1 MRKFILISALLL
13 ASASAQASEPRGLT
27 LASNEEPTSVEKI
40 ESVKPEVAKVDVK
53 LEASKPEATKPEVS
67 KPETSKPETSKPET
81 SKPRA
86 SRPAQKV
93 HARTY
98 QGHDGD
104 EARARTIAA
113 RYGISW

>member
-13 ASASAQASEPRGLT
+13 ASASAQAGQTRDLT

-40 ESVKPEVAKVDVK
+40 ESVKPEVAKADV
-53 LEASKPEATKPEVS
+53 KPEAS
-67 KPETSKPETSKPET
+67 RPETSKPET

-86 SRPAQKV
+86 SKPAQKV

-98 QGHDGD
+98 QGHGGD

>member
-27 LASNEEPTSVEKI
+27 LASNEEPPSVEKI
-40 ESVKPEVAKVDVK
+40 ESVKPEVAKADVK
-53 LEASKPEATKPEVS
+53 LEASKPEV
-67 KPETSKPETSKPET
+67 SKPETSKPET

-98 QGHDGD
+98 QGHGGD

>member
-40 ESVKPEVAKVDVK
+40 ESVKPEVAKADVK
-53 LEASKPEATKPEVS
+53 LEASKPEV
-67 KPETSKPETSKPET
+67 SKPETSKPET

-98 QGHDGD
+98 QGHGGD

>member
-40 ESVKPEVAKVDVK
+40 ESVKPEVAKADVK
-53 LEASKPEATKPEVS
+53 LEASKPEA
-67 KPETSKPETSKPET
+67 SKPET

-98 QGHDGD
+98 QGHGGD

>member
-40 ESVKPEVAKVDVK
+40 ESVKPEVAKADVK
-53 LEASKPEATKPEVS
+53 LEASKPEASKPEV
-67 KPETSKPETSKPET
+67 SKPETSKPET

>member
-40 ESVKPEVAKVDVK
+40 ESVKPEVAKADVK
-53 LEASKPEATKPEVS
+53 LEASKPEASKPEVS
-67 KPETSKPETSKPET
+67 KPETSKPESA
-81 SKPRA
+81 KPRA

-98 QGHDGD
+98 QGHGGD

>member
-40 ESVKPEVAKVDVK
+40 ESVKLEVAKADV
-53 LEASKPEATKPEVS
+53 KPEA
-67 KPETSKPETSKPET
+67 SKPET

-86 SRPAQKV
+86 SKPAQKAY
-93 HARTY
+93 ARTY
-98 QGHDGD
+98 QGHGGD